1 MKATINVMIFVM
13 MLWASM
19 AIGGELVPVGLQKQ
33 LFVDDYVI
41 EGMENVVYELGQA
54 KKVGVVLEPSV
65 PTDYHPGVRGE
76 YDPVVQA
83 ESLKEEGA
91 SGHDENSKRRRSDG
105 TPISV
110 DMGWYTT
117 VLWNE
122 HQEKFQMWYMAWR
135 LAGTGYAESKDGIHW
150 TKPLVGVGV
159 TDEDKGNIVIRGQ
172 SFSCMIDPAVPW
184 GHPEK
189 FKGALD
195 SNLDDKC
202 MASIVHSPDGIH
214 WTWYNDGKPVTHRA
228 ADGYNHI
235 YWDPIKKEYRLMSR
249 TDMGAA
255 GGKKE
260 IRTARIMRHKT
271 GDIINEPEVW
281 ETLIDKIVVDDPKGE
296 MNTFG
301 IPRLQMHGMTSWVYE
316 GIYFATLDVYTMDR
330 GGVFEGWDYQT
341 RHDEDYFEYY
351 IGTSRDGINFDKSWI
366 YKRKPLIWRGPAG
379 SFDKGGI
386 RPPSQIITHKDE
398 HWIYYTGV
406 NERHYASGR
415 DCKIALAKLRL
426 DGFVCLEAKDKLGQV
441 TTKPFRLEGD
451 TLQVNVDAAAGTFY
465 VEVLDK
471 DGEPIPG
478 FTAKQAKVYNDVDEL
493 RCRPE
498 WKNGNNL
505 AELSGKVVKLRFYFR
520 NAKLYSFQINK

>member
-1 MKATINVMIFVM
+1 M

-83 ESLKEEGA
+83 ESLKEEGV

-214 WTWYNDGKPVTHRA
+214 WTWYNDGKPVTRRA

-271 GDIINEPEVW
+271 GDIMKDPTAW
-281 ETLIDKIVVDDPKGE
+281 ETLIDKIVVDDPKAE

-316 GIYFATLDVYTMDR
+316 GVYSRVGTTRQDMTKTILSTISAPAATGSTSTKAGYT
-330 GGVFEGWDYQT
+330 
-341 RHDEDYFEYY
+341 
-351 IGTSRDGINFDKSWI
+351 
-366 YKRKPLIWRGPAG
+366 
-379 SFDKGGI
+379 
-386 RPPSQIITHKDE
+386 
-398 HWIYYTGV
+398 
-406 NERHYASGR
+406 
-415 DCKIALAKLRL
+415 
-426 DGFVCLEAKDKLGQV
+426 
-441 TTKPFRLEGD
+441 
-451 TLQVNVDAAAGTFY
+451 
-465 VEVLDK
+465 
-471 DGEPIPG
+471 
-478 FTAKQAKVYNDVDEL
+478 
-493 RCRPE
+493 
-498 WKNGNNL
+498 
-505 AELSGKVVKLRFYFR
+505 
-520 NAKLYSFQINK
+520 NANH